1 MIVSCVWPLGSLK
14 AVESA
19 ISRLRAA
26 EDGSSEK
33 SRSQPESKLPRF
45 GPEEGCG
52 KKRLHGLCTNIF
64 ALFDD
69 GSCLF
74 SRHLES
80 EIPGIAFA
88 NSYLNSKATAGTVNR
103 IPVGDRP
110 CVQRE

>member
-1 MIVSCVWPLGSLK
+1 MIETCVWRRGSLQ

-19 ISRLRAA
+19 ILRLRAA
-26 EDGSSEK
+26 EDSASEK
-33 SRSQPESKLPRF
+33 SRSQPERNLPPVQAGRRMWKKEVTRF
-45 GPEEGCG
+45 Y
-52 KKRLHGLCTNIF
+52 TNIF

-88 NSYLNSKATAGTVNR
+88 DYYLNSKAGS
-103 IPVGDRP
+103 
-110 CVQRE
+110 QQ